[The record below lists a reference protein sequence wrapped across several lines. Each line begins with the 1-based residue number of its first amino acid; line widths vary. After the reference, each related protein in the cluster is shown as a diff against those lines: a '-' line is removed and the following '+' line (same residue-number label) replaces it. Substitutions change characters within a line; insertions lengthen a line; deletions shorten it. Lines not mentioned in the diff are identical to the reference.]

1 MHIQEK
7 KVIYIPRKQYPLNKR
22 NTCAD
27 DNVRCF
33 PVDNTHSTYGLVYN
47 ALYEIEQ
54 DTKKYN
60 GYNQPNTVCNGKGP
74 GIVFLN
80 GIGDVDMVY
89 QTYTRHPDWF
99 KGSSLEA
106 LKNRE
111 TVYNL
116 TYNLLSSDWYNLLS
130 NYASTGKLGYNE
142 FMAFAD
148 ALKEIGIV
156 RQPKDKPRYTLKQH
170 SRRQDEFYTENQITH
185 FELGSIIKYV
195 PELHGNFDD
204 IVFGEP
210 NKINTANLI
219 RHCIGFGGIGY
230 LVELLKVLYG
240 TRTIVGSDP
249 YYLLL
254 NKSKDY

>member
-130 NYASTGKLGYNE
+130 NYASTGNLGYNE

-148 ALKEIGIV
+148 ALKEIGII

-219 RHCIGFGGIGY
+219 RHCIGYGGIGY

-240 TRTIVGSDP
+240 TRTIMGSGP

-254 NKSKDY
+254 SKGRE